1 MNSALLTRYRKPLAG
16 AVIGLLLAILGLREG
31 VAQWRE
37 LAQWK
42 SLAETAAGLPG
53 GPSMS
58 LERLRQSA
66 QARHVQLA
74 GVDARGAVWQLHGQV
89 ADARALQQWLQAL
102 QGEGVRP
109 LQWTLEQDTAGL
121 RFDVQVQ
128 P

>member
-1 MNSALLTRYRKPLAG
+1 MSSALLTRYRKPLAG

-42 SLAETAAGLPG
+42 SLAETAAGLPS

-58 LERLRQSA
+58 LEQLRQSA

-74 GVDARGAVWQLHGQV
+74 EVDASGAVWQLHGQV
-89 ADARALQQWLQAL
+89 AEARALRDWLQAL